1 MLKSILVPVDG
12 SAESARAVPFA
23 LALARR
29 DGASVELL
37 HVFQP
42 DLFESGT
49 PVLDRRYDAELR
61 QSFRDKLMQEAARLG
76 KEFGVPVTATF
87 IEGSVLPSLREAI
100 ATRVPD
106 LVVMTTHG
114 RGGLARVW
122 FGSVAD
128 RLVRE
133 VPGAFLLVRPD
144 HEPSASEAPFFRR
157 VLVPLDGSDTSE
169 EILAHR
175 EALGA
180 AGHVDYALVTIV
192 EPPAPDTLFLDI
204 APAPQMAE
212 GQREMDEILRQR
224 VERATDYLEQIATG
238 LRDKGETVTTHVTVS
253 GNAARAILGLVETEK
268 VDAIALTTHGQGGI
282 TRAVLGSVAD
292 KLVRAAPVPVLLYR
306 AAQTAA
312 RTPAKDR
319 PAAAKRST
327 GRATTA
333 TR

>member
-12 SAESARAVPFA
+12 SAESMRAVPFA

-29 DGASVELL
+29 DGASVELV
-37 HVFQP
+37 HVFQR
-42 DLFESGT
+42 DIYESGT
-49 PVLDRRYDAELR
+49 PVLDRRFDAEIR
-61 QSFRDKLMQEAARLG
+61 QSFREKLEQEAARLG
-76 KEFGVPVTATF
+76 REFGVPVSATF
-87 IEGSVLPSLREAI
+87 LEGTVLPTLRETI

-133 VPGAFLLVRPD
+133 VPGSFLLVRPD
-144 HEPSASEAPFFRR
+144 QEPSASEAPFFRR
-157 VLVPLDGSDTSE
+157 VLITLDGSDTSE

-175 EALGA
+175 DALGA
-180 AGHVDYALVTIV
+180 AGHVDYVLATIV

-224 VERATDYLEQIATG
+224 VERATDYLEQIAAG
-238 LRDKGETVTTHVTVS
+238 LRGKGDTATTHVTVS
-253 GNAARAILGLVETEK
+253 GNPARAILGLVDTEH

-282 TRAVLGSVAD
+282 ARAVLGSVAD
-292 KLVRAAPVPVLLYR
+292 KVVRAAPVPVLLYR
-306 AAQTAA
+306 PQQTAA
-312 RTPAKDR
+312 QSTAKER
-319 PAAAKRST
+319 PAAAKRPA
-327 GRATTA
+327 GRVTA
-333 TR
+333 AR

>member
-1 MLKSILVPVDG
+1 MLKSILVPLDG

-37 HVFQP
+37 HVFQR
-42 DLFESGT
+42 DIFESGT
-49 PVLDRRYDAELR
+49 PVQDRRFDAELR
-61 QSFRDKLMQEAARLG
+61 QSFREKLEKEAARLG
-76 KEFGVPVTATF
+76 EESGVPVTATS

-157 VLVPLDGSDTSE
+157 VLIPLDGSDTSE

-175 EALGA
+175 DALGA
-180 AGHVDYALVTIV
+180 AGHVEYVLVTIV

-224 VERATDYLEQIATG
+224 VDRATAYLEQIANR
-238 LRDKGETVTTHVTVS
+238 LRETGETASTQVTVS

-268 VDAIALTTHGQGGI
+268 VDAIALTTHGQGGFA
-282 TRAVLGSVAD
+282 RAVLGSVAD

-306 AAQTAA
+306 APQAA
-312 RTPAKDR
+312 AKAPVKER
-319 PAAAKRST
+319 PAAAKRLA
-327 GRATTA
+327 GRPAAA